1 MQRSSKAV
9 KSNFNAHMRAI
20 NDGRVTFADEINGLV
35 TFTLQMLV
43 GAPLFMLLTVTG
55 LWVCIQLGPL
65 GLLLGGVALWGFFQI
80 DPTRR

>member
-43 GAPLFMLLTVTG
+43 GAPLLVILLGAG

-65 GLLLGGVALWGFFQI
+65 GLVLGGVALLGFLK
-80 DPTRR
+80 

>member
-9 KSNFNAHMRAI
+9 KSNFNAHMRAVK
-20 NDGRVTFADEINGLV
+20 DGRVTLADEING
-35 TFTLQMLV
+35 FAKFSFGMLV
-43 GAPLFMLLTVTG
+43 GVPMFMLLTVTG

-65 GLLLGGVALWGFFQI
+65 GLVLGGAALLWFLQL

>member
-20 NDGRVTFADEINGLV
+20 KDGRVTFADELNGLA

-43 GAPLFMLLTVTG
+43 GAPLLVILLGVS
-55 LWVCIQLGPL
+55 LWVCVQLGPF
-65 GLLLGGVALWGFFQI
+65 GLVLGGVALLGFLK
-80 DPTRR
+80 